1 MPTSTTPWKRR
12 TVAWLVH
19 QMAHGPLQGNLSRR
33 FHAAHWVRENATE
46 LLVGASSTKGSRVKD
61 AALDEHKDDH
71 RYHEVSAGSCSAR
84 ASCDTLTSSKTLG
97 HKVKWPRASIITM
110 WQGYFFL
117 LIQCFSQIKW
127 QLIIDLTTVLVKTD
141 CLCVSFLVP
150 LDIQIC
156 YPFQLYLGPK
166 ICFLEL
172 SLVIKEGKICYYIS
186 EIISF
191 FYKVWGL
198 LLKIKGAT
206 GIILWS
212 FKWECEF

>member
-1 MPTSTTPWKRR
+1 MR
-12 TVAWLVH
+12 V
-19 QMAHGPLQGNLSRR
+19 
-33 FHAAHWVRENATE
+33 NATE

-61 AALDEHKDDH
+61 AVPDEHKDDH
-71 RYHEVSAGSCSAR
+71 RYREAPAGSCSER

-97 HKVKWPRASIITM
+97 HKVKSPRPSIIMM

-127 QLIIDLTTVLVKTD
+127 QLIIDWTTVLVKTD
-141 CLCVSFLVP
+141 CSCVSFLVP

-166 ICFLEL
+166 ICVLEL
-172 SLVIKEGKICYYIS
+172 SLVIKEGEICYYRS

-198 LLKIKGAT
+198 RLKIKSAT
-206 GIILWS
+206 GITLWS
-212 FKWECEF
+212 VNESVSWLFCRNTLFFLKYSLSYNKINLSLLKLAKI